1 MTIGYLISITILLC
15 GVLLGLGLYAC
26 SIFFDNAMLR
36 KREKQ
41 LEDSFNRAIK
51 ENKLYNLD

>member
-1 MTIGYLISITILLC
+1 MSVGYLISITILLV
-15 GVLLGLGLYAC
+15 GVITMLGIYFC
-26 SIFFDNAMLR
+26 SVMFDNYQLR

-41 LEDSFNRAIK
+41 LSDSFNRAIK